1 MPQRQRNTCEDA
13 HLKFRARSR
22 RTLASAPSLR
32 LSLLSF
38 SLSFPRET
46 PRQKIS
52 SISCKTYKVFS
63 SVTKIHQFF
72 QNLISALDNH
82 HKFQIS
88 PSSFFRTMAPAT
100 TSSAEA
106 RRLIG
111 SRRRT
116 EAPRRMLSPS
126 PPPKKVKSME
136 EILAK
141 AHYAV
146 VERGDYG
153 DVGCEQCGSGERAEE
168 LLLCDKCDK
177 GFHMKC
183 LRPIVVRVPIGTWLC
198 PKCSGQRRV
207 RSRGFLFPF
216 LLFFIF

>member
-1 MPQRQRNTCEDA
+1 
-13 HLKFRARSR
+13 
-22 RTLASAPSLR
+22 
-32 LSLLSF
+32 
-38 SLSFPRET
+38 
-46 PRQKIS
+46 
-52 SISCKTYKVFS
+52 
-63 SVTKIHQFF
+63 
-72 QNLISALDNH
+72 
-82 HKFQIS
+82 
-88 PSSFFRTMAPAT
+88 MAPAT

-106 RRLIG
+106 RRFIG

-141 AHYAV
+141 ARYAV

-183 LRPIVVRVPIGTWLC
+183 LRPIVVRVPIGSWLC
-198 PKCSGQRRV
+198 PKCSGQRRA
-207 RSRGFLFPF
+207 RSRGFFFF
-216 LLFFIF
+216 LNFFIFKFLFLNYLTQMWQHDLCFSGFSQKKIIDFFKIKKCNQAEEKCDSPQGAILIIQECTFLSILLKNLKTIIRVKFMPWKPEPN